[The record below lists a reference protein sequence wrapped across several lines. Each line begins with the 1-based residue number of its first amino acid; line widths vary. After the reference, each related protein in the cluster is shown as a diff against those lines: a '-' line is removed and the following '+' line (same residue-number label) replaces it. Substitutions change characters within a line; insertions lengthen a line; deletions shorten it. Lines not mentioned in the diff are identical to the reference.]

1 MSERPFWVSIVQWT
15 VWGFA
20 MWGIAS
26 WFGRARM
33 KRASPGDQVVMTY
46 PLAALVVALICTMS
60 FGAAAVFSFFASAA
74 NAPWWTTAIFGVF
87 ALGSLHWLAEC
98 WVGRYQLSET
108 GLRYVSVFTGTRFFK
123 WDDLQSVKYSPSMR
137 WFILKDSRGQVARI
151 SIMMTGLCE
160 FALLVMEHTPNVNIG
175 AYAMPILQKTARGEP
190 PPVWP

>member
-1 MSERPFWVSIVQWT
+1 MDSLGLRDVGHRELVRQGTHEACVSWRS
-15 VWGFA
+15 G
-20 MWGIAS
+20 GHDLS
-26 WFGRARM
+26 AR
-33 KRASPGDQVVMTY
+33 G
-46 PLAALVVALICTMS
+46 ALVALICTMS

-123 WDDLQSVKYSPSMR
+123 WDDLQSVKYAPSMR